1 MEIHPL
7 NILKMIFI
15 ILFNNKGK
23 INENGITRRKQNE
36 RKEEV
41 EAKFS
46 LNQMSNDKIK
56 ISIL

>member
-1 MEIHPL
+1 MEMHPL

-15 ILFNNKGK
+15 ILFNNKDK

-56 ISIL
+56 KSIL

>member
-1 MEIHPL
+1 
-7 NILKMIFI
+7 MIFI

-36 RKEEV
+36 KKEEV

-56 ISIL
+56 KSIL

>member
-1 MEIHPL
+1 MEMHPL

>member
-1 MEIHPL
+1 MEMHPL

-23 INENGITRRKQNE
+23 INENGITRIKQNE

-46 LNQMSNDKIK
+46 LNQM
-56 ISIL
+56 

>member
-36 RKEEV
+36 KKEEV

-56 ISIL
+56 KSIL

>member
-1 MEIHPL
+1 MEMHPL

-23 INENGITRRKQNE
+23 INKNGITHRKQNE

-56 ISIL
+56 K

>member
-1 MEIHPL
+1 MEMHPL
-7 NILKMIFI
+7 NIFKMIFI

-23 INENGITRRKQNE
+23 INQNGITHRKQNE

-56 ISIL
+56 KSIL